1 MKSQIITLCG
11 SARFEEHFH
20 FWSKVLTLS
29 GHTVFSLACFP
40 SIEGGKDW
48 YTREAK
54 ELLDEAHKLKILRS
68 DAILILNVDDY
79 IGDSTRK
86 EILWAQAL
94 GKDLFGVEKSFQVG
108 LYSMLTVGSANLVR
122 GHVAENVLMKGLHEK
137 A

>member
-40 SIEGGKDW
+40 SVEGEKDW

-54 ELLDEAHKLKILRS
+54 ELLDMAHKLKILWS
-68 DAILILNVDDY
+68 DVVVILNVDDY
-79 IGDSTRK
+79 IGHSTK
-86 EILWAQAL
+86 QELQWARTL
-94 GKDLFGVEKSFQVG
+94 GKDIYNIEDSAVEDLDSVLHAEHLIHGSIASEIWVEG
-108 LYSMLTVGSANLVR
+108 LN
-122 GHVAENVLMKGLHEK
+122 EK
-137 A
+137 T